1 MKCYLVRHGEAKA
14 ESEDPARP
22 LSDRGRDE
30 VTRVARHLGATGLR
44 IAAIHHSNKL
54 RARQTAEIFA
64 EHLLPSEGIHEMEGL
79 APMDDPD
86 KARAVIEAAREPLML
101 VGHLP
106 HLGRLASALLV
117 DDSDREL
124 LQFKA
129 GAIACLDRIDGG
141 FRLQWLL
148 TPDLAKSHRHME
160 RK

>member
-1 MKCYLVRHGEAKA
+1 MHCYLVRHGEAKA
-14 ESEDPARP
+14 ETEDPARP

-30 VTRVARHLGATGLR
+30 VMRMARHVKAIGLR
-44 IAAIHHSNKL
+44 IAEIYHSDKL
-54 RARQTAEIFA
+54 RARQTAEILA
-64 EHLLPSEGIHEMEGL
+64 EHFLPSRGMHEMEGL

-106 HLGRLASALLV
+106 HLSRLASALILG
-117 DDSDREL
+117 DSEREV

-148 TPDLAKSHRHME
+148 TPDLARIFGSS
-160 RK
+160 